1 MKKIILTVLIFA
13 IGCSALNL
21 NSEIDLVKSKANTF
35 EVMVEINNTVKILAL
50 TDCGAS
56 EMSIPPHIAYTLI
69 TAGKLTVKDRLK
81 SMNYTLANGQSEVNS
96 RFLIRELKIG
106 EYILKD
112 IECSISNN
120 INSKILIGQNVLN
133 KFSTVTIDYKRNK
146 LILQK

>member
-1 MKKIILTVLIFA
+1 MRKIILTMLLFV
-13 IGCSALNL
+13 IGCSTLKL

-35 EVMVEINNTVKILAL
+35 EVMIEINNTVKIPAMV
-50 TDCGAS
+50 DSGCS
-56 EMSIPPHIAYTLI
+56 EIAIPPHIAYTLL

-81 SMNYTLANGQSEVNS
+81 PMNYTLANGQSEVNS

-106 EYILKD
+106 EYVLKD
-112 IECSISNN
+112 IECSVSNN

-133 KFSTVTIDYKRNK
+133 RFSTVTIDYKRNK